1 MVNATYVDV
10 AFYCR
15 DNVMKSLGSLLGVN
29 EITART
35 FTAQS
40 ACDIASRSVEFFQLL
55 ERLAR
60 DGDAICQALE
70 NQAVAQKKLTMTLR
84 LILPHIKAYFA
95 EQQAD
100 KQVLEGMF
108 MFAQVF
114 HCFNIHRAICI
125 HAMLQ
130 YAWRLLAIGL
140 DF

>member
-1 MVNATYVDV
+1 ML
-10 AFYCR
+10 R
-15 DNVMKSLGSLLGVN
+15 LLGSLLGVN

-40 ACDIASRSVEFFQLL
+40 ACDIASRSVEFVQLL
-55 ERLAR
+55 KCLAR
-60 DGDAICQALE
+60 DGDAICEALE
-70 NQAVAQKKLTMTLR
+70 NPAIAQQELTTTLR

-100 KQVLEGMF
+100 KQVLEGTF
-108 MFAQVF
+108 IFAQVLQ
-114 HCFNIHRAICI
+114 CFNICGAICM

-140 DF
+140 DS